1 MNELILLTI
10 SIAFGVIA
18 SYFFAVAN
26 ERRKVI
32 DNLTQTIEN
41 QKQELREWQNKQLS
55 TPLGFET
62 LSRKPKAEPSEKNWT
77 PSPVPKT
84 PTRAE
89 LLKRRQ
95 ERSVFQ
101 QTAVNTPLQEKALEL
116 LGNPQS
122 NE

>member
-1 MNELILLTI
+1 
-10 SIAFGVIA
+10 VIA

-41 QKQELREWQNKQLS
+41 QKQELREWQNKHLS

-89 LLKRRQ
+89 LNKRRK
-95 ERSVFQ
+95 ENGVFQ
-101 QTAVNTPLQEKALEL
+101 QTAVNSPLQDRALDI